1 LSNTSNGGER
11 MCSGRIKTSYPTSDV
26 HYGTNVL
33 LKYYNWCMPSTTFLI
48 YNNPDL
54 SKVDN
59 SMFYSFGAEIP
70 ITDGCMPCGELKCI
84 WVQVWI
90 KISSQANMDV
100 SGWYPDRSWKA
111 HVSIYI

>member
-1 LSNTSNGGER
+1 
-11 MCSGRIKTSYPTSDV
+11 
-26 HYGTNVL
+26 
-33 LKYYNWCMPSTTFLI
+33 MPSTTFLI

-59 SMFYSFGAEIP
+59 SMFYSFGAEIQ

-111 HVSIYI
+111 HVLIYI

>member
-1 LSNTSNGGER
+1 
-11 MCSGRIKTSYPTSDV
+11 MCSGRVTTSYPTSDF
-26 HYGTNVL
+26 HHGPNVL
-33 LKYYNWCMPSTTFLI
+33 LNEYTSFP

-100 SGWYPDRSWKA
+100 SGWYPDRTWKA
-111 HVSIYI
+111 HVLIYI